1 MKLAKLPNLPP
12 KLRTKIINM
21 LTRLLNHL
29 KHLNESSAQT
39 YSSYAARNATKTFG
53 NGITTLKTVKPGWF
67 DTRIQK
73 TGIQHF
79 TGNGSL
85 AAQSISFVAQRAVNI
100 TYVLPVSFK
109 KLLVDIYKGGT
120 LVSTISGGMLSFNY
134 LCKNDPIALGFMAA
148 STIIDGRNHA
158 LVAFFAKNIT
168 DINIPTYW
176 DFLSLGCKHI
186 VKMRRGSQGDF
197 ISILE
202 MCGMLKYW
210 YFN

>member
-1 MKLAKLPNLPP
+1 MTLAKLPNIPN
-12 KLRTKIINM
+12 KLRTKIISI

-29 KHLNESSAQT
+29 NETAARKYGSI
-39 YSSYAARNATKTFG
+39 AARNATKAFG
-53 NGITTLKTVKPGWF
+53 NGITTLKTTKPGWL
-67 DTRIQK
+67 DTSIAK

-85 AAQSISFVAQRAVNI
+85 AAQSVSSVAQRAVNI

-109 KLLVDIYKGGT
+109 KFVVNLYTGGT
-120 LVSTISGGMLSFNY
+120 FISTLSGGMLSFNY

-158 LVAFFAKNIT
+158 LVAFFAKNVT
-168 DINIPTYW
+168 DISIPTYW

-210 YFN
+210 YFKC